1 MKNPSLVPTPTTDV
15 NGKQTT
21 VHKRPAGAPK
31 ANDRS
36 RAVGAPVPP
45 SSPVEAPGSD
55 MKPSEFYGVIR
66 GVAYAKDEDWALRT
80 EVRDDFN
87 SGKENHRYANHYED
101 IWEGRN
107 INVLGGRDGWSEKD
121 IRFKLEGVRSLK
133 EQVEDGTV
141 APNDLVL
148 STDTNVYTKDDA
160 LGWITSMESELEEG
174 LATKGRSLAINA
186 HGAKERHIDLD
197 LGRAMG

>member
-55 MKPSEFYGVIR
+55 MKPSEFYSVIR

-87 SGKENHRYANHYED
+87 SGKDHRYADHYES

-107 INVLGGRDGWSEKD
+107 INVLGGRDGWSEQD
-121 IRFKLEGVRSLK
+121 IRYNLEGVRSLRA
-133 EQVEDGTV
+133 QVEDGTV

-160 LGWITSMESELEEG
+160 LGWISGMESELEEG
-174 LATKGRSLAINA
+174 LATRGRSLAINA